1 MYTKDKTLKKFK
13 DTVIYRVMS
22 ISKSTNN
29 STTFF
34 SYLNTL
40 KITMILNI
48 NIIIIIYFT
57 YLYDLNEN

>member
-29 STTFF
+29 STTYF
-34 SYLNTL
+34 S
-40 KITMILNI
+40 
-48 NIIIIIYFT
+48 
-57 YLYDLNEN
+57 